1 MLGKK
6 DAEIRINTLLGSDSE
21 FTGDFTAK
29 GSVRLDGKMNG
40 DMRVGGTLIIGAA
53 GSVNG
58 DITAAAVMIGG
69 EVMGNVTAPEKAEL
83 MSTARVM
90 GDISTKVLVIDEHAV
105 FQGRIDMSQEIPGK
119 KAKPNPKAVRAGKKT
134 AKAAL
139 EEALREAEEGTQ
151 KDEIPEA
158 QLKAASV
165 QETEKSKND
174 VMWSPDIK

>member
-1 MLGKK
+1 ML
-6 DAEIRINTLLGSDSE
+6 RW
-21 FTGDFTAK
+21 F
-29 GSVRLDGKMNG
+29 
-40 DMRVGGTLIIGAA
+40 
-53 GSVNG
+53 
-58 DITAAAVMIGG
+58 
-69 EVMGNVTAPEKAEL
+69 PEKYEC
-83 MSTARVM
+83 
-90 GDISTKVLVIDEHAV
+90 
-105 FQGRIDMSQEIPGK
+105 IPGK